1 MKRETAILGAL
12 LVILLLLAMAA
23 PAFFRPDNL
32 RDLLLANVPVLIA
45 AIGMTS
51 VILIR
56 QIDVSIGAQFA
67 VCAIAAGLLAKTGMP
82 MPLAAAGVIVVGALL
97 GSFNAAFIAVLKLPS
112 IVVTLAAMV
121 VLRDAIRWAT
131 GGAWI
136 QGLPASFQWFG
147 LGQTN
152 GEWLMAIVAAV
163 LFVITNWLLG
173 NLAAGRAIYAA
184 GSQEEAARLAG
195 IDVRALTFAVFVL
208 MGVASAIAALLDSVR
223 FSEIQTNAGVGL
235 ELKVIAAVVVGGTSI
250 NGGRG
255 SLVGTLLGVAILGV
269 IGPALTFLGISAFW
283 EKAIQGGIILSA
295 VMTEPVLAYVR
306 GPARVR

>member
-1 MKRETAILGAL
+1 MKREGAIL
-12 LVILLLLAMAA
+12 ITLLAILVVLAWAA

-45 AIGMTS
+45 AIGMTV

-67 VCAIAAGLLAKTGMP
+67 VCAIVAGLLAKTGMP
-82 MPLAAAGVIVVGALL
+82 MALVAVGVVCAGALL
-97 GSFNAAFIAVLKLPS
+97 GSLNGAFVAFLKLPS

-121 VLRDAIRWAT
+121 VLRDSIRWAT

-136 QGLPASFQWFG
+136 QGLPTNFQWFG
-147 LGQTN
+147 LGQSN
-152 GEWLMAIVAAV
+152 GEWLMAIAAAI
-163 LFVITNWLLG
+163 LFAVTNWLLR
-173 NLAAGRAIYAA
+173 NLAAGRAVYAT
-184 GSQEEAARLAG
+184 GSQAEAARLAG
-195 IDVRALTFAVFVL
+195 IDTRAVTFSAFVL
-208 MGVASAIAALLDSVR
+208 MGVTTGMAALLDSIR

-255 SLVGTLLGVAILGV
+255 SLGGTLLGVAILGV
-269 IGPALTFLGISAFW
+269 IGPALTFLGVSAFW
-283 EKAIQGGIILSA
+283 EKAIQGAIILSA
-295 VMTEPVLAYVR
+295 VMTDPVLAYLR
-306 GPARVR
+306 GRALAR